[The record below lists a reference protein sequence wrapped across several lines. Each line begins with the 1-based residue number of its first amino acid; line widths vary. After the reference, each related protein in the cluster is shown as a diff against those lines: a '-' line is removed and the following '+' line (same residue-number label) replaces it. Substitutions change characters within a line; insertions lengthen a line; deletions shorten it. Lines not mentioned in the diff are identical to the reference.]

1 MKNCTD
7 CGMKIP
13 ENVKCCP
20 VCGADQPT
28 DETGMSTT
36 AAPYIKPELFSF
48 SGRARRS
55 DYWIFQ
61 LVSFLV
67 NLPFI
72 LYFSDWIAEC
82 FETFFARGSLPEYPS
97 SGWILLWFLI
107 TIPLFFWGLSVQV
120 RRCHDLGWSG
130 WFLLGAAILSALP
143 GVGWLINLAFWI
155 ALGFVDGQSGP
166 NRFGPDPKG
175 RPAPSRDGTV
185 L

>member
-67 NLPFI
+67 NLPFF

-120 RRCHDLGWSG
+120 RRCHDLGWPG
-130 WFLLGAAILSALP
+130 WFVFLP
-143 GVGWLINLAFWI
+143 FLCNKWGLFVFW
-155 ALGFVDGQSGP
+155 GFLECMDGQPGP
-166 NRFGPDPKG
+166 NQFGPDPKG
-175 RPAPSRDGTV
+175 RPAPCRNGTV

>member
-7 CGMKIP
+7 CGKEIP
-13 ENVKCCP
+13 ENAKFCP
-20 VCGADQPT
+20 DCGAASLEYQAT

-61 LVSFLV
+61 LVSFFV

-107 TIPLFFWGLSVQV
+107 NIPLIFWGLAVQV

-130 WFLLGAAILSALP
+130 WFVLLPLLCNQCGM
-143 GVGWLINLAFWI
+143 VVFWCFLACM
-155 ALGFVDGQSGP
+155 DGQSGP

-175 RPAPSRDGTV
+175 RPAPYRNGTAQ
-185 L
+185 